1 MARPKEFHRE
11 TALKQ
16 AISVFGDHGYEGSST
31 EMLLR
36 AMGIGRQSLYDTF
49 GDKRQLYLE
58 ALQHYIADSVS
69 EQIRALNT
77 APTAIEGIEAALEV
91 LVEKAVAEPGL
102 GCMGVGATCEFGRSD
117 KEISMLIDMAGR
129 TQQSALERRI
139 VEAKAAAEIGTDVD
153 PRAAAQFVNAIFV
166 GIRVAGRSGA
176 TPETLRDI
184 ARVAVR
190 NLK

>member
-1 MARPKEFHRE
+1 MARPKEFDRE
-11 TALKQ
+11 MALKR

-31 EMLLR
+31 DMLLR

-77 APTAIEGIEAALEV
+77 APTAIAGIEAALEV
-91 LVEKAVAEPGL
+91 LVAKAVAEPGL

-117 KEISMLIDMAGR
+117 KEISTLID
-129 TQQSALERRI
+129 
-139 VEAKAAAEIGTDVD
+139 
-153 PRAAAQFVNAIFV
+153 
-166 GIRVAGRSGA
+166 
-176 TPETLRDI
+176 
-184 ARVAVR
+184 
-190 NLK
+190 